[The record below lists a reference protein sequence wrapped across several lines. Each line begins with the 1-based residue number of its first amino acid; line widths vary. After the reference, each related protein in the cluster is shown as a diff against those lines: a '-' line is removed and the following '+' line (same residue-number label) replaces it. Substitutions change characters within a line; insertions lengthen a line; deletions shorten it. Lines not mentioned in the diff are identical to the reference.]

1 MDNDVAVMPDVH
13 DTGMKIE
20 RAREVYAEHLSIE
33 EKPSKVEVYSWYL
46 YGLCSYFIQTVL
58 VPIVFPLLISQIFKR
73 VPPPTQGWYRS
84 FRGLACDKN
93 EMTLYRSITYQ
104 SINVGQWTFSSL
116 EWVSASWVIGL
127 ILAAP
132 FLGFASFYL
141 DHSRSQQIIAGA
153 ATVIGVVFCL
163 PAGSFRLTWIF
174 PPYIAAIVAAH
185 TIATAAHTRHLGLMI
200 RGFTGP
206 TLNRDQFH
214 LRRAASTWLSLI
226 ATAVGSLG
234 CAAFSSFTSH
244 MVNEK
249 FVGLWVVS
257 IFSGIMWLV
266 GILHVGIAQRSGLP
280 STSTPIS
287 HFFSTLAFP
296 QAVGG
301 LVSVFLGSFTAMCI
315 FTGGVL
321 FVMGQLCLKPV
332 ALLYLLLTYFLFPI
346 VSLPL
351 MHPLQHVLRT
361 SAVKMKILGFAL
373 SMLTSGMGFYF
384 REKTWAKEH
393 VLLFAAIQGT
403 SAGTLHAFGRV
414 LILDSAPCGK
424 EGAFAAWHSWV
435 GGIGACAGFAAAS
448 AVPGKIGTSFGVAF
462 LGAAL
467 GAIVLVYG
475 NVSDYG
481 GALRAG
487 HVKGD
492 GAGRGLPEHAFDDE
506 VIVKEQSA
514 AP

>member
-1 MDNDVAVMPDVH
+1 MDSVVAATPDVH
-13 DTGMKIE
+13 DTSMKIE
-20 RAREVYAEHLSIE
+20 RAKEVYAEYLSIE

-46 YGLCSYFIQTVL
+46 YGLCSYFIQTIL

-73 VPPPTQGWYRS
+73 VPPPAQGWDRS
-84 FRGLACDKN
+84 FKGLACKQN
-93 EMTLYRSITYQ
+93 EMTLYQGIAHQ
-104 SINVGQWTFSSL
+104 LINVGKWKFSSL

-174 PPYIAAIVAAH
+174 PPYIAAIIAAH

-206 TLNRDQFH
+206 SLNRDQFH
-214 LRRAASTWLSLI
+214 HRRTASAWLSLI

-234 CAAFSSFTSH
+234 SAAFSSFTHH
-244 MVNEK
+244 MLDK
-249 FVGLWVVS
+249 HFVGLWVVS

-266 GILHVGIAQRSGLP
+266 GILHVGVARRSGLP

-287 HFFSTLAFP
+287 HFFSILAFP

-301 LVSVFLGSFTAMCI
+301 LVSVFLGSFTTMCI
-315 FTGGVL
+315 FTGGIL
-321 FVMGQLCLKPV
+321 FVIGQLCLKPV
-332 ALLYLLLTYFLFPI
+332 ALLYLLLTYFLFPV

-351 MHPLQHVLRT
+351 MHPFQHLLRT
-361 SAVKMKILGFAL
+361 SAVKMQILGFAL
-373 SMLTSGMGFYF
+373 SMLTAGVGFYF
-384 REKTWAKEH
+384 KNHTWAKEYI
-393 VLLFAAIQGT
+393 LLFAAIQGT
-403 SAGTLHAFGRV
+403 STGTLQAFGRV
-414 LILDSAPCGK
+414 LILDTAPCGK
-424 EGAFAAWHSWV
+424 EGAFGAWHSWV

-448 AVPGKIGTSFGVAF
+448 AVPGKIGASFGVAF

-467 GAIVLVYG
+467 GAIVLIYG
-475 NVSDYG
+475 NMSDYG
-481 GALRAG
+481 GAVRAG
-487 HVKGD
+487 HVKED
-492 GAGRGLPEHAFDDE
+492 GGGRELFDDE
-506 VIVKEQSA
+506 VIVKEQPA